1 MKQLFLFVFLLS
13 SVTSF
18 AQFEKGTRTIGFN
31 FGSIGFTNFQ
41 QSYDLG
47 TRGIAKD
54 TRNSFYFSLQ
64 PSMGKF
70 FSENLLIGG
79 GPSLNFSTT
88 NFTSNGNSFS
98 GSTFTGGVN
107 GFGRYYFGSEG
118 FMPYGQLSLGVAF
131 GGGSYDGNAK
141 GDIGTLTFTSK
152 YTEDLKSIFNLSAGA
167 GLGLT
172 KLINKHV
179 GLDAAVYYQFNRN
192 AYNYKSV
199 TDRTYSNNN
208 SDQLISEYKYAGL
221 SNNVSVSLGVIV
233 FLDPK
238 K

>member
-13 SVTSF
+13 TFTSF

-31 FGSIGFTNFQ
+31 LGSIGFTNFQ
-41 QSYDLG
+41 QTYDLG
-47 TRGIAKD
+47 NRGIAKD
-54 TRNSFYFSLQ
+54 TRNTFFFSVQ

-88 NFTSNGNSFS
+88 KFTSSGNSFS

-107 GFGRYYFGSEG
+107 LFGRYYFGSEG
-118 FMPYGQLSLGVAF
+118 FMPYAQVNLGAAF

-167 GLGLT
+167 GFGFT
-172 KLINKHV
+172 KLLNKHV

-221 SNNVSVSLGVIV
+221 SNNVAVSLGIIV